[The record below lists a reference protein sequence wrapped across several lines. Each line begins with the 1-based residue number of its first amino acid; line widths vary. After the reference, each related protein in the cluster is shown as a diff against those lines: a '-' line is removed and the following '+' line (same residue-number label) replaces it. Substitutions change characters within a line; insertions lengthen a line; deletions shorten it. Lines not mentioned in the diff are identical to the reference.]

1 MVSDDNETTL
11 RCYPGE
17 EVVVAGDLIEDG
29 WPESGEGKGGEKE
42 KKGEK
47 KGRRRERFFEN

>member
-17 EVVVAGDLIEDG
+17 EVVVAGGLMEDG
-29 WPESGEGKGGEKE
+29 WPKSEEGKEGERE

-47 KGRRRERFFEN
+47 RKKKGKVL